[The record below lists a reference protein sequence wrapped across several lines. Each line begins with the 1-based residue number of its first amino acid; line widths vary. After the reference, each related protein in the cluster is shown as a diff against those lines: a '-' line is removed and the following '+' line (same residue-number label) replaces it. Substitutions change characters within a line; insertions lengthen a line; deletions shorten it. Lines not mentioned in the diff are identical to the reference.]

1 MKLKDL
7 IQEFVNYCEIE
18 KGCSKKTLENYQHY
32 LSRFVNFVGDI
43 GAFAINQ
50 DLVRN
55 YRLHL
60 NNHKDEKGQELKRS
74 TQAYHLIAL
83 RAFLKFLAKRD
94 ILSLSPEKV
103 ELPKNQDREINF
115 LNADDLDRLFS
126 ACDSRKIIGLRDRTI
141 LEILFSTGLRVSE
154 LVGLVRDQVNLD
166 TGEFAVKGKGARV
179 RLVFLSKNA
188 IKWAKKY
195 IEKRTDSSKYF
206 FVRHNTGKRE
216 IDVKLEPLSAR
227 SVQRIVN
234 KYART
239 AGVVKKVTPHVLRH
253 SYATDLLSGGA
264 DLRSVQEMLG
274 HSSVTTTQ
282 IYTHVTNKQLQEV
295 HRAFHDKQRK
305 KKS

>member
-1 MKLKDL
+1 MKLNNL
-7 IQEFVNYCEIE
+7 IQEFIDYCEIE
-18 KGCSKKTLENYQHY
+18 KGCSKKTIENYKHY
-32 LSRFVNFVGDI
+32 LTRFADFAGDVG
-43 GAFAINQ
+43 ALAINQ

-60 NNHKDEKGQELKRS
+60 NSYKDGKGEELKRS

-103 ELPKNQDREINF
+103 DLPKSDCREINF
-115 LNADDLDRLFS
+115 LTSEDLDRLFS
-126 ACDSRKIIGLRDRTI
+126 VCDTRKILGLRDRTI
-141 LEILFSTGLRVSE
+141 LEMLFSTGLRVSE
-154 LVGLVRDQVNLD
+154 LVSLVRDQVNLN

-179 RLVFLSKNA
+179 RLVFLSKKA
-188 IKWAKKY
+188 IKYAKKY
-195 IEKRTDSSKYF
+195 ISKRTDSSKYF
-206 FVRHNTGKRE
+206 FVRHNTGKKE
-216 IDVKLEPLSAR
+216 IDIVLQPLTAR

-234 KYART
+234 KCARA
-239 AGVVKKVTPHVLRH
+239 AGIVKKVTPHVMRH
-253 SYATDLLSGGA
+253 SYATDLLSSGA

-295 HRAFHDKQRK
+295 HRAFHSKHRRK
-305 KKS
+305 KS

>member
-1 MKLKDL
+1 MKLNDL
-7 IQEFVNYCEIE
+7 IKEFINYCEIE

-32 LSRFVNFVGDI
+32 LNRFTDFAGEV

-60 NNHKDEKGQELKRS
+60 NSYKDNKDQELSKS

-103 ELPKNQDREINF
+103 ELPKNQAREINF
-115 LNADDLDRLFS
+115 LTPDDLDRLFS
-126 ACDSRKIIGLRDRTI
+126 ACDTRKIIGLRDRTI
-141 LEILFSTGLRVSE
+141 LEMLFSTGLRVSE

-166 TGEFAVKGKGARV
+166 TGEFAIKGKGARV

-188 IKWAKKY
+188 TRWAKKY
-195 IEKRTDSSKYF
+195 ISKRTDKSKYF
-206 FVRHNTGKRE
+206 FVRHNVGKKE
-216 IDVKLEPLSAR
+216 LDIKLEPLTAR
-227 SVQRIVN
+227 SIQRIVSSC
-234 KYART
+234 ART
-239 AGVVKKVTPHVLRH
+239 AGVVKNVTPHVLRH
-253 SYATDLLSGGA
+253 SYATDLLNGGA

-295 HRAFHDKQRK
+295 HRAFHAKRRK